1 MTDQTGRREADTQEI
16 TAESIRALGAAM
28 GLTEAQITTAIDAVM
43 KAEEE

>member
-16 TAESIRALGAAM
+16 TAESIRALGAVM
-28 GLTEAQITTAIDAVM
+28 GLTEAQIAAVIEAAM